1 MCLTN
6 LPTFHYISKNEEVIA
21 IGQPDVT
28 ATDCIS
34 EVLNTSMR
42 YYTHWERGDPRHYP
56 YCPSTLRPRA
66 ASRLLSPPDSTQRK
80 ATDSL
85 LTGEEH
91 AFFPINTDSPPS
103 RLQKL

>member
-1 MCLTN
+1 MTN
-6 LPTFHYISKNEEVIA
+6 LLVFYYISKNEEVIA

-28 ATDCIS
+28 ATDYIS

-42 YYTHWERGDPRHYP
+42 YHTHWEGGDPRHYP

-66 ASRLLSPPDSTQRK
+66 TSRLLSLPASTQRK

-91 AFFPINTDSPPS
+91 IFFLLTLTLLPPG
-103 RLQKL
+103 LQIKL